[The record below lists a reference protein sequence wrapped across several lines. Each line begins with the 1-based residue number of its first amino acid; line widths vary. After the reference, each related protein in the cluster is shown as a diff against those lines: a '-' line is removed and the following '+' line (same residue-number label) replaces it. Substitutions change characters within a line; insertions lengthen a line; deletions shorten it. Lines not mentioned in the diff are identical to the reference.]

1 LKVKG
6 NTQLILPEFH
16 SGSINKK
23 ECSKQRQK
31 LWAKLRVWLQ
41 REKDMTVAQ
50 TLGVQGVP
58 EKLVFIRQEQTK
70 LRREIAKLGCGV
82 RKQRKWS
89 SGGYV

>member
-1 LKVKG
+1 M
-6 NTQLILPEFH
+6 N
-16 SGSINKK
+16 NKK

-50 TLGVQGVP
+50 ILGVQGVP

-70 LRREIAKLGCGV
+70 LRREIAKLVRGV

-89 SGGYV
+89 SGGYVRYQEKRRLNK